1 MSWRMFAGLKFS
13 AIESSPADRLYAV
26 SHGDY
31 KDPRSLCL
39 SLWRNDRK
47 LNGGVC
53 LPARHPVRSSPHIPP
68 SLWWMHAGPSL
79 PHIHLTLLTQYK
91 MWWSA
96 LPRCRPPLRSST
108 AQPRCDL
115 FPQPWKSKRAI
126 KITGVWR
133 PHDSPGTIDNVTL
146 LHGSFWGRRSIICH

>member
-1 MSWRMFAGLKFS
+1 MNVSGLKFS

-31 KDPRSLCL
+31 IDPQSLRL
-39 SLWRNDRK
+39 SLRRNDRK

-53 LPARHPVRSSPHIPP
+53 LPARHPVRSSPRIPL
-68 SLWWMHAGPSL
+68 SLWWMRAGPSL

-96 LPRCRPPLRSST
+96 LPHCCPPWSNT

-133 PHDSPGTIDNVTL
+133 PHDSQGSIDNVTL
-146 LHGSFWGRRSIICH
+146 LHGSFWGCSSIICH